1 MYHTVEFDGHKIEF
15 RSSGSGSLDP
25 WTSEYARSLGV
36 GIMCTSDMGEFM
48 LIDDE
53 HIYKFESCNQALELS
68 TMLREGIIDNWEMF
82 EKEWLEP
89 FLKRREYNDFGTIE
103 EHRESVRKMK
113 ERDTVWKAIPEKHRR
128 TVYEYLK
135 TIGKEATFRW
145 YDDMLV
151 AIQDGTFN
159 DKLSLILE
167 K

>member
-1 MYHTVEFDGHKIEF
+1 MYHTIEFDGHKIEF

-36 GIMCTSDMGEFM
+36 GIMCTSDIGEFM

-53 HIYKFESCNQALELS
+53 HIYKFESCNQAYELS

-89 FLKRREYNDFGTIE
+89 FLKRREHNDFGTIE

-135 TIGKEATFRW
+135 TLGKEETFRW

-151 AIQDGTFN
+151 AVHDGTFN
-159 DKLSLILE
+159 NKLSLILE